1 MVGWLKA
8 RDRRGVSAG
17 SRPYSA
23 YPASILSILG
33 TREMLRTMHG
43 MTRTEPAIFTTYVHS
58 SKQTFD
64 SPCNLR
70 TSRSLRC
77 AIFVRALIIASGTHT
92 DHSRSTAPS
101 SSSTAHVSLA
111 RRPGLSKLALGT
123 VDNSW

>member
-23 YPASILSILG
+23 YPASILGILG
-33 TREMLRTMHG
+33 TRERLRTMHG
-43 MTRTEPAIFTTYVHS
+43 MTRTEPAIFATYVHS

-70 TSRSLRC
+70 TSHSLC
-77 AIFVRALIIASGTHT
+77 FAIFEKALSIASGTRP
-92 DHSRSTAPS
+92 DQSWSTAPGT
-101 SSSTAHVSLA
+101 SSTAHVSVA
-111 RRPGLSKLALGT
+111 RRRGSSWLALGT
-123 VDNSW
+123 VDSSW